1 MTTMVLFE
9 AAGARYC
16 LPVQATRS
24 VRTVEGMITLP
35 DPASEVAGIIPGD
48 PPLTVISPFQSNG
61 AHVLVIEANGKT
73 FGLLVDVVTGL
84 RRIDDHDI
92 RPAPL
97 GQHHALISGILDT
110 DGNLVLVADES
121 VLARQL

>member
-1 MTTMVLFE
+1 MTTMVCFE

-35 DPASEVAGIIPGD
+35 DPAFDVAGIIPGD
-48 PPLTVISPFQSNG
+48 PPLTVISPFRSNG
-61 AHVLVIEANGKT
+61 PHVLVIEANGRT
-73 FGLLVDVVTGL
+73 FGLMVDAVTGL
-84 RRIDDHDI
+84 RRIDDSDI

-97 GQHHALISGILDT
+97 GQDHLLVSGILDT
-110 DGNLVLVADES
+110 DGYLVLVADES